1 MSANH
6 YTLATITR
14 CISGVPRIAL
24 PNIGVIENE
33 YGRATFT
40 IQTPFGPISV
50 EGSNGGRW
58 WCRGN
63 AESLAAHGLLRLD
76 WLPGLPGN
84 NKVSQTVFFGDDGP
98 ELFHGNRRGRKFNAD
113 LITIKRESST
123 TFTVTVPATAEQS
136 KSIQL
141 IHKEY
146 HERSLRKIA
155 ERRAQQAQDDLK
167 RIQIRQAT
175 VSRQEIRGDIRRLV
189 TTLENI
195 VAERLNC
202 SAYRFDAAADR
213 GIGEHFKQLLSWI
226 DRGDLQDAVLDD
238 PGANVIRLP
247 SRR

>member
-6 YTLATITR
+6 STLVTITR

-24 PNIGVIENE
+24 PNIGVTENE
-33 YGRATFT
+33 LGHATFT
-40 IQTPFGPISV
+40 IQTPFGPILV
-50 EGSNGGRW
+50 EGCGSRW
-58 WCRGN
+58 CCRGN

-113 LITIKRESST
+113 LITIKRASST
-123 TFTVTVPATAEQS
+123 TFEVTMPATAEQS
-136 KSIQL
+136 KSLKL

-155 ERRAQQAQDDLK
+155 ERRAQQEQDDLK
-167 RIQIRQAT
+167 RIQIQLAT
-175 VSRQEIRGDIRRLV
+175 VSRQEIRDDIRWLV
-189 TTLENI
+189 ATCENI
-195 VAERLNC
+195 VADRLNC

-226 DRGDLQDAVLDD
+226 DRGDLQDAELDD

-247 SRR
+247 CRR